1 VSEVITGEAV
11 PLELRLARLP
21 SRMLAF
27 LVDGSI
33 QVTLFIIA
41 VALGASVGAI
51 GDSSLTSAY
60 AILAIVMIFVGLPAG
75 VETISHGR
83 SLGKLMMGLRVVR
96 DDGGPIRFRHAL
108 ARALAAFFIDIWIL
122 GWLGI
127 GIFTS
132 ILSERGKRVGDYM
145 AGTVVLRE
153 RVPRQEYSPAPEMP
167 ERLAGWAAGLEL
179 SSLPGDLALA
189 ARQYLARY
197 PSLEPR
203 VAAAIGQRLA
213 TEVARYIG
221 QPVPAGVPPWAF
233 LSAVLAERR
242 RREIARMRTAQTP
255 GQPAYGSSPRYD
267 AGLASAAGT
276 GTRSG
281 PPAQAP
287 PMSVDQPA
295 RPAQSGEDPFAPPA

>member
-267 AGLASAAGT
+267 AGPASAAGT

>member
-33 QVTLFIIA
+33 QVALFLIA
-41 VALGASVGAI
+41 VALGASVTAI

-60 AILAIVMIFVGLPAG
+60 AILVLAMIFVGLPAG
-75 VETISHGR
+75 VETLSHGR

-108 ARALAAFFIDIWIL
+108 ARALAAFFIDIWVL

-153 RVPRQEYSPAPEMP
+153 RVPRQEYSPAPQMP

-179 SSLPGDLALA
+179 SSLPGELALA

-197 PSLEPR
+197 PSLEPGA
-203 VAAAIGQRLA
+203 AAAIGQRLA

-221 QPVPAGVPPWAF
+221 QPVPPGVPPWAF

-242 RREIARMRTAQTP
+242 RREVARMRTAQTP
-255 GQPAYGSSPRYD
+255 GQPSYATPPARALRQPGPP
-267 AGLASAAGT
+267 GSAA
-276 GTRSG
+276 
-281 PPAQAP
+281 PAPTTADP
-287 PMSVDQPA
+287 TTAADD
-295 RPAQSGEDPFAPPA
+295 DPFAVPG